1 MHSEITEGEER
12 NKKMEVEKQL
22 INAHR
27 VVSLYLKLQK
37 EIHEFTGIKSRKFG
51 RFYSM
56 NSTVG
61 WQFSYKCCW

>member
-12 NKKMEVEKQL
+12 SKKVEVEKQL

-37 EIHEFTGIKSRKFG
+37 EIREFTGIKSRKFG
-51 RFYSM
+51 RF
-56 NSTVG
+56 
-61 WQFSYKCCW
+61 